1 MSINGARA
9 EKSIQEFDAGRWA
22 EQIYAHHEFGECHF
36 EQRFL
41 AHAPYTQEVDY
52 YRVTDSGNLLG
63 ISSYLAG
70 SEVYIEA
77 SDNDAAYDKSVS
89 A

>member
-1 MSINGARA
+1 MTCGPKKKVKLKI
-9 EKSIQEFDAGRWA
+9 IQEFD
-22 EQIYAHHEFGECHF
+22 AHHEFGECHF

>member
-9 EKSIQEFDAGRWA
+9 EKSIQEFDAGRSA

-63 ISSYLAG
+63 ISFYLAG
-70 SEVYIEA
+70 SKVYIEG
-77 SDNDAAYDKSVS
+77 SDNDAAYNKSVS
-89 A
+89 V

>member
-22 EQIYAHHEFGECHF
+22 EQIYAHHEFGEGHC

-41 AHAPYTQEVDY
+41 AHAPYAQEVDY

-63 ISSYLAG
+63 ISSYLVDIKG
-70 SEVYIEA
+70 YIEA
-77 SDNDAAYDKSVS
+77 NDNSSSDD
-89 A
+89 